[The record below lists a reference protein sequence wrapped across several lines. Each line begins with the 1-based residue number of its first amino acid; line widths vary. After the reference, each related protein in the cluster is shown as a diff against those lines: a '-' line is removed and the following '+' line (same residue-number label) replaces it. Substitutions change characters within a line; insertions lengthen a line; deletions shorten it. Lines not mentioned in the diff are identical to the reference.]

1 MEHPSLGLLFTA
13 LAGLL
18 ILAAFFAGS
27 ETALMSL
34 NRYRLRHRAS
44 EGSRGARLAEALL
57 QRPDRLI
64 GLILLLSTLVNVAA
78 PILVGFIALKL
89 GGEFLVA
96 FGAALLAFV
105 LLIFCEVAPKTFG
118 ALHPERLALPAAY
131 IYTPLLFLLYPFVWF
146 TNLLANGVLRM
157 FGVSRQVAATSLSSE
172 ELRTVVAEAG
182 AMIPRRHQQMLVSIL
197 DLENATVED
206 IMVPRNEIVGI
217 DIDDD
222 WDRIMEQLR
231 QSQHTRLPVYQ
242 GEIDRIIGLLH
253 MKQVVHELARGHLD
267 LDTLTAAAQ
276 AREPYFVPSGTT
288 LNTQLLNFQ
297 RNKRRMAFVVDEY
310 GDIQGLVTIEDIL
323 EEIVGE
329 FTTDPATMMHKDVHA
344 EADGS
349 FVASAS
355 ATIRALNRSMRWN
368 LPTDGPKT
376 LNGLIVE
383 FLETIPEPGT
393 TLKMADYMLEVLQTG
408 DNAIKTVRIRPPEAN
423 AALKPARRLERLQR
437 LIQARH
443 AAHAHSFRRPLRH
456 IRFGNQ
462 RHLESMFCSL
472 AQPFLAEGHRTN
484 FAGESQF
491 AKHNQRTRHGRVI
504 QATERAAITIA
515 RSPAVSARRTPPTT
529 FANTSCPC
537 SMRPPWRCATASS
550 MVRRLPSMPTATRRG
565 LALKASS
572 ASTCTSISSE
582 RVPSRITV
590 MTLPGT
596 GSACRDKKI
605 ADGFVTSRRPC
616 SSMANTPISL
626 AAPNRFFTERS
637 TR

>member
-1 MEHPSLGLLFTA
+1 MEPPPLEVLYAA
-13 LAGLL
+13 LAALL

-34 NRYRLRHRAS
+34 NRYRLRHKAA

-57 QRPDRLI
+57 KRPDRLI

-78 PILVGFIALKL
+78 PMLVGYIALRL
-89 GGEFLVA
+89 GGGEFFVA
-96 FGAALLAFV
+96 FGAAILAFV
-105 LLIFCEVAPKTFG
+105 LLIFCEVAPKTYG

-146 TNLLANGVLRM
+146 TNLLANGVLRL
-157 FGVSRQVAATSLSSE
+157 FGVSRDVAANSLSSE

-206 IMVPRNEIVGI
+206 IMVPRNEIIGI

-267 LDTLTAAAQ
+267 QETLTAAAQ

-297 RNKRRMAFVVDEY
+297 RNRRRMAFVVDEY

-329 FTTDPATMMHKDVHA
+329 FTSDPATMMHRDVHA

-408 DNAIKTVRIRPPEAN
+408 DNAIKTVRIRPPAGPSPS
-423 AALKPARRLERLQR
+423 AGRAL
-437 LIQARH
+437 
-443 AAHAHSFRRPLRH
+443 
-456 IRFGNQ
+456 
-462 RHLESMFCSL
+462 
-472 AQPFLAEGHRTN
+472 
-484 FAGESQF
+484 
-491 AKHNQRTRHGRVI
+491 
-504 QATERAAITIA
+504 
-515 RSPAVSARRTPPTT
+515 
-529 FANTSCPC
+529 
-537 SMRPPWRCATASS
+537 
-550 MVRRLPSMPTATRRG
+550 
-565 LALKASS
+565 
-572 ASTCTSISSE
+572 
-582 RVPSRITV
+582 
-590 MTLPGT
+590 
-596 GSACRDKKI
+596 
-605 ADGFVTSRRPC
+605 
-616 SSMANTPISL
+616 
-626 AAPNRFFTERS
+626 
-637 TR
+637 

>member
-1 MEHPSLGLLFTA
+1 MESPPPLGVLFAA
-13 LAGLL
+13 LAALL

-34 NRYRLRHRAS
+34 NRYRLRHMAA
-44 EGSRGARLAEALL
+44 EGSRSARLAEALL
-57 QRPDRLI
+57 KRPDRLI

-78 PILVGFIALKL
+78 PMLVGYIALRL
-89 GGEFLVA
+89 GGGEFFVA
-96 FGAALLAFV
+96 FGAAILAVV
-105 LLIFCEVAPKTFG
+105 LLIFCEVAPKTYG

-146 TNLLANGVLRM
+146 TNLLANGVLRL
-157 FGVSRQVAATSLSSE
+157 FGVSRQVAANSLSSE

-222 WDRIMEQLR
+222 WDRILEQLR

-267 LDTLTAAAQ
+267 KETLTVAAQ

-329 FTTDPATMMHKDVHA
+329 FTSDPATMMHKDVHA

-393 TLKMADYMLEVLQTG
+393 TLKMADYMLEVLQTS
-408 DNAIKTVRIRPPEAN
+408 DNAIKTVRIRPP
-423 AALKPARRLERLQR
+423 PA
-437 LIQARH
+437 
-443 AAHAHSFRRPLRH
+443 P
-456 IRFGNQ
+456 
-462 RHLESMFCSL
+462 
-472 AQPFLAEGHRTN
+472 
-484 FAGESQF
+484 
-491 AKHNQRTRHGRVI
+491 
-504 QATERAAITIA
+504 
-515 RSPAVSARRTPPTT
+515 SP
-529 FANTSCPC
+529 
-537 SMRPPWRCATASS
+537 
-550 MVRRLPSMPTATRRG
+550 
-565 LALKASS
+565 
-572 ASTCTSISSE
+572 
-582 RVPSRITV
+582 
-590 MTLPGT
+590 
-596 GSACRDKKI
+596 
-605 ADGFVTSRRPC
+605 
-616 SSMANTPISL
+616 
-626 AAPNRFFTERS
+626 
-637 TR
+637 

>member
-27 ETALMSL
+27 ETALMSM

-57 QRPDRLI
+57 KRPDRLI
-64 GLILLLSTLVNVAA
+64 GLILFLSTIVNVAT
-78 PILVGFIALKL
+78 PILVGFIALRV

-96 FGAALLAFV
+96 FGALLLAFV

-118 ALHPERLALPAAY
+118 ALHPESLALPAAY
-131 IYTPLLFLLYPFVWF
+131 IYTPLLFLLYPFVWV
-146 TNLLANGVLRM
+146 TNLFANGVLRM
-157 FGVSRQVAATSLSSE
+157 FGVSRQVAANSLSSE

-197 DLENATVED
+197 DLEDATVED

-222 WDRIMEQLR
+222 WDRILEQLR

-267 LDTLTAAAQ
+267 QDTLTSAAQ

-408 DNAIKTVRIRPPEAN
+408 DNAIKTVRIRPPE
-423 AALKPARRLERLQR
+423 P
-437 LIQARH
+437 
-443 AAHAHSFRRPLRH
+443 
-456 IRFGNQ
+456 
-462 RHLESMFCSL
+462 
-472 AQPFLAEGHRTN
+472 
-484 FAGESQF
+484 
-491 AKHNQRTRHGRVI
+491 
-504 QATERAAITIA
+504 
-515 RSPAVSARRTPPTT
+515 TPP
-529 FANTSCPC
+529 
-537 SMRPPWRCATASS
+537 
-550 MVRRLPSMPTATRRG
+550 
-565 LALKASS
+565 
-572 ASTCTSISSE
+572 
-582 RVPSRITV
+582 
-590 MTLPGT
+590 
-596 GSACRDKKI
+596 
-605 ADGFVTSRRPC
+605 
-616 SSMANTPISL
+616 
-626 AAPNRFFTERS
+626 
-637 TR
+637 

>member
-27 ETALMSL
+27 ETALMSV
-34 NRYRLRHRAS
+34 NRYRLRHRAN

-57 QRPDRLI
+57 KRPDRLI
-64 GLILLLSTLVNVAA
+64 GLILFLSTIVNVVT
-78 PILVGFIALKL
+78 PILVGFIALRV

-96 FGAALLAFV
+96 FGALLLAFV

-118 ALHPERLALPAAY
+118 ALHPESLALPAAY
-131 IYTPLLFLLYPFVWF
+131 IYTPLLFLLYPFVWV
-146 TNLLANGVLRM
+146 TNLFANGVLRM
-157 FGVSRQVAATSLSSE
+157 FGVSRQVAANSLSSE

-197 DLENATVED
+197 DLEDATVED

-217 DIDDD
+217 DVDDD
-222 WDRIMEQLR
+222 WDRILEQLR

-267 LDTLTAAAQ
+267 QDTLTAAAQ

-408 DNAIKTVRIRPPEAN
+408 DNAIKTVRIRPPE
-423 AALKPARRLERLQR
+423 P
-437 LIQARH
+437 
-443 AAHAHSFRRPLRH
+443 
-456 IRFGNQ
+456 
-462 RHLESMFCSL
+462 
-472 AQPFLAEGHRTN
+472 
-484 FAGESQF
+484 
-491 AKHNQRTRHGRVI
+491 
-504 QATERAAITIA
+504 
-515 RSPAVSARRTPPTT
+515 TPP
-529 FANTSCPC
+529 
-537 SMRPPWRCATASS
+537 
-550 MVRRLPSMPTATRRG
+550 
-565 LALKASS
+565 
-572 ASTCTSISSE
+572 
-582 RVPSRITV
+582 
-590 MTLPGT
+590 
-596 GSACRDKKI
+596 
-605 ADGFVTSRRPC
+605 
-616 SSMANTPISL
+616 
-626 AAPNRFFTERS
+626 
-637 TR
+637 

>member
-1 MEHPSLGLLFTA
+1 MEHPSLGLLFAA

-27 ETALMSL
+27 ETALMSM

-57 QRPDRLI
+57 KRPDRLI
-64 GLILLLSTLVNVAA
+64 GLILLLSTLVNVAT

-157 FGVSRQVAATSLSSE
+157 FGVSRQVAANSLSSE

-182 AMIPRRHQQMLVSIL
+182 AMIPRQHQQMLVSIL

-217 DIDDD
+217 DVDDD

-253 MKQVVHELARGHLD
+253 MKQVVHELARGHLE
-267 LDTLTAAAQ
+267 LETLTAAAQ

-297 RNKRRMAFVVDEY
+297 RNRRRMAFVVDEY

-393 TLKMADYMLEVLQTG
+393 TLKMSDYMLEVLQTG
-408 DNAIKTVRIRPPEAN
+408 DNAIKTVRIRPPE
-423 AALKPARRLERLQR
+423 P
-437 LIQARH
+437 
-443 AAHAHSFRRPLRH
+443 
-456 IRFGNQ
+456 
-462 RHLESMFCSL
+462 
-472 AQPFLAEGHRTN
+472 
-484 FAGESQF
+484 
-491 AKHNQRTRHGRVI
+491 
-504 QATERAAITIA
+504 
-515 RSPAVSARRTPPTT
+515 TPP
-529 FANTSCPC
+529 
-537 SMRPPWRCATASS
+537 
-550 MVRRLPSMPTATRRG
+550 
-565 LALKASS
+565 
-572 ASTCTSISSE
+572 
-582 RVPSRITV
+582 
-590 MTLPGT
+590 
-596 GSACRDKKI
+596 
-605 ADGFVTSRRPC
+605 
-616 SSMANTPISL
+616 
-626 AAPNRFFTERS
+626 
-637 TR
+637 

>member
-18 ILAAFFAGS
+18 VLAAFFAGS
-27 ETALMSL
+27 ETALMSM

-57 QRPDRLI
+57 KRPDRLI
-64 GLILLLSTLVNVAA
+64 GLILFLSTIVNVIT
-78 PILVGFIALKL
+78 PILVGFIALRI

-96 FGAALLAFV
+96 FGALLLAFV

-131 IYTPLLFLLYPFVWF
+131 IYTPLLMLLYPFVWV
-146 TNLLANGVLRM
+146 TNLFANGVLRM
-157 FGVSRQVAATSLSSE
+157 FGVSRQVAANSLSSE

-222 WDRIMEQLR
+222 WDRIIEQLR
-231 QSQHTRLPVYQ
+231 QSQHTRVPLYQ

-253 MKQVVHELARGHLD
+253 MKQVVHELARGRLD
-267 LDTLTAAAQ
+267 VDTLTAAAQ

-368 LPTDGPKT
+368 LPMDGPKT

-408 DNAIKTVRIRPPEAN
+408 DNAIKTVRIRPPE
-423 AALKPARRLERLQR
+423 P
-437 LIQARH
+437 
-443 AAHAHSFRRPLRH
+443 
-456 IRFGNQ
+456 
-462 RHLESMFCSL
+462 
-472 AQPFLAEGHRTN
+472 
-484 FAGESQF
+484 
-491 AKHNQRTRHGRVI
+491 
-504 QATERAAITIA
+504 
-515 RSPAVSARRTPPTT
+515 TPP
-529 FANTSCPC
+529 
-537 SMRPPWRCATASS
+537 
-550 MVRRLPSMPTATRRG
+550 
-565 LALKASS
+565 
-572 ASTCTSISSE
+572 
-582 RVPSRITV
+582 
-590 MTLPGT
+590 
-596 GSACRDKKI
+596 
-605 ADGFVTSRRPC
+605 
-616 SSMANTPISL
+616 
-626 AAPNRFFTERS
+626 
-637 TR
+637 

>member
-1 MEHPSLGLLFTA
+1 MESPPPLGVLFAA
-13 LAGLL
+13 LAALL

-34 NRYRLRHRAS
+34 NRYRLRHMAA
-44 EGSRGARLAEALL
+44 EGSRSARLAEALL
-57 QRPDRLI
+57 KRPDRLI

-78 PILVGFIALKL
+78 PMLVGYIALRL
-89 GGEFLVA
+89 GGGEFFVA
-96 FGAALLAFV
+96 FGAAILAVV
-105 LLIFCEVAPKTFG
+105 LLIFCEVAPKTYG

-146 TNLLANGVLRM
+146 TNLLANGVLRL
-157 FGVSRQVAATSLSSE
+157 FGVSRQVAANSLSSE

-217 DIDDD
+217 DVDDD
-222 WDRIMEQLR
+222 WDRIIEQLR

-267 LDTLTAAAQ
+267 KETLTVAAQ

-329 FTTDPATMMHKDVHA
+329 FTSDPATMMHKDVHA

-393 TLKMADYMLEVLQTG
+393 TLKMADYMLEVLQTS
-408 DNAIKTVRIRPPEAN
+408 DNAIKTVRIRPP
-423 AALKPARRLERLQR
+423 
-437 LIQARH
+437 
-443 AAHAHSFRRPLRH
+443 
-456 IRFGNQ
+456 
-462 RHLESMFCSL
+462 L
-472 AQPFLAEGHRTN
+472 AP
-484 FAGESQF
+484 
-491 AKHNQRTRHGRVI
+491 
-504 QATERAAITIA
+504 
-515 RSPAVSARRTPPTT
+515 SP
-529 FANTSCPC
+529 
-537 SMRPPWRCATASS
+537 
-550 MVRRLPSMPTATRRG
+550 
-565 LALKASS
+565 
-572 ASTCTSISSE
+572 
-582 RVPSRITV
+582 
-590 MTLPGT
+590 
-596 GSACRDKKI
+596 
-605 ADGFVTSRRPC
+605 
-616 SSMANTPISL
+616 
-626 AAPNRFFTERS
+626 
-637 TR
+637 